1 MLGHV
6 EAGFPYISDTATYA
20 PESCIFSQFINMF
33 AMLSECIKKKKYM
46 KILYY
51 SERID
56 WHFARSTV
64 TSIYVLLEVSE
75 FHRAKIAAFAFEE
88 ERRG

>member
-33 AMLSECIKKKKYM
+33 AMLSEYIKKKK
-46 KILYY
+46 KSIHIKFSIIL
-51 SERID
+51 RD
-56 WHFARSTV
+56 
-64 TSIYVLLEVSE
+64 
-75 FHRAKIAAFAFEE
+75 
-88 ERRG
+88 

>member
-33 AMLSECIKKKKYM
+33 AMLSEYIKKKKVY
-46 KILYY
+46 
-51 SERID
+51 EN
-56 WHFARSTV
+56 F
-64 TSIYVLLEVSE
+64 VL
-75 FHRAKIAAFAFEE
+75 F
-88 ERRG
+88 

>member
-33 AMLSECIKKKKYM
+33 AMLSEYIKKKKKNYTY
-46 KILYY
+46 KIFYY
-51 SERID
+51 SQRLT
-56 WHFARSTV
+56 FRT
-64 TSIYVLLEVSE
+64 
-75 FHRAKIAAFAFEE
+75 
-88 ERRG
+88 